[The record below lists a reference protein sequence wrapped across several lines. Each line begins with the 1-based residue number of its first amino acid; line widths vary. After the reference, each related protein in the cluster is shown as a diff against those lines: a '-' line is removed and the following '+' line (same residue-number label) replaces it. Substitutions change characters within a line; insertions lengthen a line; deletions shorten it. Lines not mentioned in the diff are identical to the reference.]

1 MLALLTGTVGARRWI
16 DANTRWVV
24 SGSRL
29 LQNHRAVILES
40 GSPPGL
46 GQLVRLERLQTYR
59 VHFSPFKRPAFL
71 SFSSSN
77 PATRSDGPPASLR
90 EALRAGVL
98 ECGNSARSPNCTPR
112 PRLGVAH
119 RCANVNARHR
129 KASIDATPHPGSNPA
144 RSRQRSLLR
153 PGRAEIFAPPDLRP
167 TVRFKRMSS
176 RREFQE
182 RSGVPF
188 APSLFARRSR
198 SHEKL
203 VTDPETDP
211 GAFAIRLKQGGH
223 R

>member
-1 MLALLTGTVGARRWI
+1 VGVVRKVRIAPRVRGLELLTDARMQTPGTEKL
-16 DANTRWVV
+16 
-24 SGSRL
+24 RL
-29 LQNHRAVILES
+29 M
-40 GSPPGL
+40 PP
-46 GQLVRLERLQTYR
+46 
-59 VHFSPFKRPAFL
+59 
-71 SFSSSN
+71 
-77 PATRSDGPPASLR
+77 
-90 EALRAGVL
+90 
-98 ECGNSARSPNCTPR
+98 
-112 PRLGVAH
+112 
-119 RCANVNARHR
+119 
-129 KASIDATPHPGSNPA
+129 PHPGSNPA

-198 SHEKL
+198 SPETL